1 MKRATVGIGEG
12 AGGGT
17 ACATSADVLLLP
29 PADAVQ
35 SGPRVSCDGQQRS
48 LDVFA
53 SGFIIGNNTVYA
65 PGGSAR
71 VICNHINFNASSF
84 MSAYQTQ
91 PILASPCSL
100 CNLTCGHSAQK
111 RQPQPNLAA
120 MCICVCLRAYRSD
133 G

>member
-1 MKRATVGIGEG
+1 MVAMQRERARIGEG
-12 AGGGT
+12 ARGG
-17 ACATSADVLLLP
+17 AVCAPSADVPLLP
-29 PADAVQ
+29 PTSPTDAVQ

-84 MSAYQTQ
+84 MSAYQKHT
-91 PILASPCSL
+91 IVTSFSMFL
-100 CNLTCGHSAQK
+100 
-111 RQPQPNLAA
+111 PQPCA
-120 MCICVCLRAYRSD
+120 
-133 G
+133 